1 MNDPVRIAT
10 VKGDA
15 EKAQDYKERMAELL
29 KPVCVLMDE
38 AKKEKM
44 DFVFNVQP
52 DAMGKHFVSNL
63 KVTREF

>member
-1 MNDPVRIAT
+1 MSEPARLAT

-15 EKAQDYKERMAELL
+15 EKAQEYKERMADLL
-29 KPVCVLMDE
+29 QPVCALMDE
-38 AKKEKM
+38 AKKDKM

-52 DAMGKHFVSNL
+52 DAMGRHFVSNL